1 MKKKLIFGIQGGPG
15 SFNEE
20 AIHYYFKRADIKNF
34 KIKYLYT
41 TENVL
46 RELRQ
51 GKIDFGQFALFNL
64 HGGVV
69 DESVEAMGKYRFK
82 VVDKYAIVISHALM
96 ICKDA
101 KYPEI
106 TEIMSHPQVF
116 AQCRENL
123 LEKYPH
129 LEQISG
135 EGELI
140 DQSMVAKKLSQGK
153 LPKNIATMGSKII
166 AKIYKL
172 KIVEDNLQDVQENYT
187 TFLLVRK

>member
-1 MKKKLIFGIQGGPG
+1 MQKKLIFGIQGGPG

-20 AIHYYFKRADIKNF
+20 AVHYYLERADIKNF

-41 TENVL
+41 TDNVL
-46 RELRQ
+46 KELEE

-69 DESVEAMGKYRFK
+69 DESIESMGKYSFK
-82 VVDKYAIVISHALM
+82 VADKYAIIISHALM
-96 ICKDA
+96 MRKDA
-101 KYPEI
+101 KLPEI

-116 AQCRENL
+116 AQCREKL

-129 LEQISG
+129 LKQTSG
-135 EGELI
+135 EGKLI
-140 DQSMVAKKLSQGK
+140 DQSKVAEQLKKK
-153 LPKNIATMGSKII
+153 KFPKNIATMGSKII
-166 AKIYKL
+166 AKIYGL
-172 KIVEDNLQDVQENYT
+172 KIIEDNLQDMEENYT

>member
-1 MKKKLIFGIQGGPG
+1 MQKKLVFGIQGGPA

-20 AIHYYFKRADIKNF
+20 AIHYYLERADIKNF

-41 TENVL
+41 TEDVL
-46 RELRQ
+46 KELKE

-69 DESVEAMGKYRFK
+69 DESVEAMGKFRFK
-82 VVDKYAIVISHALM
+82 VADKYAIVISHALM
-96 ICKDA
+96 IRKDA
-101 KYPEI
+101 KFPEI

-129 LEQISG
+129 LKQISG
-135 EGELI
+135 KGELI
-140 DQSMVAKKLSQGK
+140 DQSKVAECLKKKKLA
-153 LPKNIATMGSKII
+153 KNIATMGSKII
-166 AKIYKL
+166 AKVYGL
-172 KIVEDNLQDVQENYT
+172 KIVEENLQDISENFT
-187 TFLLVRK
+187 TFLLVKK